1 MGLIIWGNSTNRGHY
16 DLSHKLVEYHDMLVS
31 TVVGSVSKDVSEYD
45 LLVVGSLII
54 SQNFSFD
61 SKYSPN
67 SLALAKICLDS
78 KSTIVL
84 TNS

>member
-1 MGLIIWGNSTNRGHY
+1 MSRGNSTNRGHY
-16 DLSHKLVEYHDMLVS
+16 DQSHKLVEYDDMLVS
-31 TVVGSVSKDVSEYD
+31 MLVGSVSKNVSEYD
-45 LLVVGSLII
+45 LLVVGSLLTW
-54 SQNFSFD
+54 SKFSFD

-67 SLALAKICLDS
+67 ALALAKICLDS

>member
-1 MGLIIWGNSTNRGHY
+1 
-16 DLSHKLVEYHDMLVS
+16 MLVS
-31 TVVGSVSKDVSEYD
+31 TVVGSVSNDVSEYD

-67 SLALAKICLDS
+67 ALALAKICLDS
-78 KSTIVL
+78 KSTIVI
-84 TNS
+84 TNSK

>member
-1 MGLIIWGNSTNRGHY
+1 
-16 DLSHKLVEYHDMLVS
+16 MLVS
-31 TVVGSVSKDVSEYD
+31 MLVGSVSKNVSEYN
-45 LLVVGSLII
+45 LLVDGSLITW
-54 SQNFSFD
+54 SKFSFD

-67 SLALAKICLDS
+67 SLALAKIYLDS